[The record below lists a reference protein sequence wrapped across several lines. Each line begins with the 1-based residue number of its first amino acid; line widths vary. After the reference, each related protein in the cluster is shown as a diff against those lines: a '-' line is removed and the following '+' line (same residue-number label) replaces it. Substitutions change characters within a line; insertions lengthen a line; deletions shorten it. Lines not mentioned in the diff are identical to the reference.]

1 MGWKLLGFVN
11 KKHSWLSKSSLQKDH
26 WIINFA
32 AFILGEEFW
41 HQIILD
47 YFFQRVSETKGFWF
61 FVIFQKINMS
71 SLWKCWFFIFFLQFY
86 IIRCQYITLCSTWS
100 WVNKLYWESMT
111 SSICC
116 LNISSNCNQYILNQR
131 EVWWMKPRAF
141 SWMFFLV
148 LYVFV
153 LLFWTFNLN
162 RPSCIS
168 VTSQPKTLKCKML
181 E

>member
-1 MGWKLLGFVN
+1 M
-11 KKHSWLSKSSLQKDH
+11 QKDH
-26 WIINFA
+26 WIIDFA

-61 FVIFQKINMS
+61 FIIFQNYVKFVEMLI
-71 SLWKCWFFIFFLQFY
+71 LYFFWQFFFI
-86 IIRCQYITLCSTWS
+86 RRQYITLCSTWS

-116 LNISSNCNQYILNQR
+116 LNISSNCNEYILNQR

-153 LLFWTFNLN
+153 
-162 RPSCIS
+162 
-168 VTSQPKTLKCKML
+168 
-181 E
+181 

>member
-1 MGWKLLGFVN
+1 M
-11 KKHSWLSKSSLQKDH
+11 QKGH

-61 FVIFQKINMS
+61 FVIFQKIYMIVKFVEM
-71 SLWKCWFFIFFLQFY
+71 LILYFFWQFFFI
-86 IIRCQYITLCSTWS
+86 RRQYITLCSTWS

-116 LNISSNCNQYILNQR
+116 LNISSNCNEYILNQR
-131 EVWWMKPRAF
+131 EVWWTK
-141 SWMFFLV
+141 SFFLECFSQFFMF
-148 LYVFV
+148 LFYSFGLSTWIDHHVF
-153 LLFWTFNLN
+153 L
-162 RPSCIS
+162 
-168 VTSQPKTLKCKML
+168 
-181 E
+181 